1 MLFTPEQ
8 QRAGRKLP
16 VFAAVFGVLQCS
28 FFLSARAS
36 ELTVIQSE
44 TVVIVQFTFQQDY
57 GTNNTKLNGP
67 MIVKR
72 IMP

>member
-28 FFLSARAS
+28 FFLSAS

-44 TVVIVQFTFQQDY
+44 TIVTVVNRMMNLKFLDLEMTMV
-57 GTNNTKLNGP
+57 
-67 MIVKR
+67 R
-72 IMP
+72 IIQS

>member
-16 VFAAVFGVLQCS
+16 VFAAVFGVLQC
-28 FFLSARAS
+28 LSARAS

-44 TVVIVQFTFQQDY
+44 TVVIVQFTFQQDF